1 MNENIKVLLEKL
13 SKDEATVAKL
23 QAIKDPDEAYALV
36 SSIQGGISKEEFIDT
51 MKKIQAAAE
60 GELSDEE
67 VAAAAGGSSSDVVSW
82 LISKGEDLALSSAA
96 STV

>member
-51 MKKIQAAAE
+51 MKKLQGAAE
-60 GELSDEE
+60 GELSDSE
-67 VAAAAGGSSSDVVSW
+67 VAAAAGGGQDTGDVIIDTVW
-82 LISKGEDLALSSAA
+82 NTVKTAASAA
-96 STV
+96 T